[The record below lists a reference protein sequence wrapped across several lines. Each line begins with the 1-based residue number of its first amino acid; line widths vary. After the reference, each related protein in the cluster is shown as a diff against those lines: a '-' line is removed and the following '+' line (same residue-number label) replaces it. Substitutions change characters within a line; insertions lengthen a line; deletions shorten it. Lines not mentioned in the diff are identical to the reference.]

1 MAWPASSAARRFRSP
16 GGARSASLSP
26 GLASPV
32 PQPRQSCAPAS
43 SVRGRGF
50 VVRGGEASRVDG
62 EGDVREG
69 LGEREGVDPDFPDVV
84 PGADVEGRGDGLP
97 CGTAVCG
104 GEFEGDAADA
114 GGPLSDAQLAGTR
127 GHVTA
132 TLTAHMHDAG
142 TDPRLR
148 RPARPASSPVPCPPY
163 RASPS
168 AHQSP
173 IAPPLP
179 RPCFRPLLHPLWA
192 AVWDTA
198 GREESASYVPIER
211 SSYPRARIRR
221 CARLNSGAGIPPE
234 LVVK

>member
-1 MAWPASSAARRFRSP
+1 M
-16 GGARSASLSP
+16 
-26 GLASPV
+26 
-32 PQPRQSCAPAS
+32 
-43 SVRGRGF
+43 
-50 VVRGGEASRVDG
+50 RGGEASRVDG

-142 TDPRLR
+142 ADPRLR
-148 RPARPASSPVPCPPY
+148 RPARPASSPSPLASCCIFV
-163 RASPS
+163 ASPAPNSVTCAMLMSSPYLSS
-168 AHQSP
+168 A
-173 IAPPLP
+173 
-179 RPCFRPLLHPLWA
+179 F
-192 AVWDTA
+192 
-198 GREESASYVPIER
+198 G
-211 SSYPRARIRR
+211 
-221 CARLNSGAGIPPE
+221 
-234 LVVK
+234 